1 MGKRKRWGKRY
12 NDTRDWTLYNEQ
24 LVKRGEFYFSPR
36 FLQTWLPELKVMNA
50 GKEGNPY
57 LYPKSLIAFLAIV
70 HAKSF
75 DYRACQGMLRV
86 LSRQFHD
93 FPVISFSQI
102 CRRINALD
110 VQFDADGNDMV
121 VGVDGSGIKVT
132 NRGEWMRKIWSNTPV
147 KGWIKVTILGNTK
160 GDIVDVKIGNEGLD
174 ERKAART
181 LVRKHRKKAKKLLA
195 DGLHDDKQT
204 FNLCKQLQI
213 EPVIKIRSNASEKAD
228 GSFLRKQCVKEY
240 KELGYKRWAKEKQ
253 YGLRWVC
260 TEGIFSAV
268 KRIFGECVHAVK
280 KRFMYQEARLKFWAY
295 QQLLHLA

>member
-12 NDTRDWTLYNEQ
+12 NDTRDWKLYNEQ
-24 LVKRGEFYFSPR
+24 LVKRGEFYLRPR
-36 FLQTWLPELKVMNA
+36 FLQTWRQELESMNA

-57 LYPKSLIAFLAIV
+57 LYPTSLIEFLAIL

-75 DYRACQGMLRV
+75 DYRGCEGMLRV
-86 LSRQFHD
+86 LSRQFYD

-110 VQFDADGNDMV
+110 VQFDVGDGEIV
-121 VGVDGSGIKVT
+121 AGADGSGIKVT
-132 NRGEWMRKIWSNTPV
+132 NRGEWMRTIWSDKPV

-160 GDIVDVKIGNEGLD
+160 GDIVDVKIGNEDLD

-181 LVRKHRKKAKKLLA
+181 LVRKHKKKVKKLLA

-204 FNLCKQLQI
+204 FNLCRKLHI
-213 EPVIKIRSNASEKAD
+213 EPVIKIRRNASEKAD

-240 KELGYKRWAKEKQ
+240 KELGYDKWAKEKQ
-253 YGLRWVC
+253 YGLRWPC

-295 QQLLHLA
+295 QQLLHLV

>member
-1 MGKRKRWGKRY
+1 MGKRKRWGKKHK
-12 NDTRDWTLYNEQ
+12 DTRDWKLYNER
-24 LVKRGEFYFSPR
+24 LVQRGEFYLRPR
-36 FLQTWLPELKVMNA
+36 FLQTWLPELGVMNA
-50 GKEGNPY
+50 GKEGVPY
-57 LYPKSLIAFLAIV
+57 LYPQSLIEFLAV
-70 HAKSF
+70 LHAKSF
-75 DYRACQGMLRV
+75 DFRALMGMLRA
-86 LSRQFHD
+86 LSRQYNS

-110 VQFDADGNDMV
+110 VKFDADDNSMV

-132 NRGEWMRKIWSNTPV
+132 NRGEWMRKMWSTTP
-147 KGWIKVTILGNTK
+147 KRGWIKVTLLGNTK
-160 GDIVDVKIGNEGLD
+160 GDIVDVKIGSENLD

-181 LVRKHRKKAKKLLA
+181 LVRKHKKKVQKLLA
-195 DGLHDDKQT
+195 DGLHDDKKT
-204 FNLCKQLQI
+204 FNLCKKLKI

-240 KELGYKRWAKEKQ
+240 KELGYKRWAKAKQ
-253 YGLRWVC
+253 YGLRWPC

-295 QQLLHLA
+295 HQLLHLA